1 MAKPSSQC
9 ELFSAEIASAS
20 VVVLN
25 ARCQLRHEGDQTVVL
40 MSGFPVAH
48 FTDTDQLAKCNVMVM
63 LVEHGWALQV
73 EVARA
78 FACDVRTVR
87 RAQQRYDE
95 GGLPAL
101 DRAVGYPKGR
111 RRSRARDHKVAGLKA
126 DGCSNREIA
135 RRLGCDEKAVRKR
148 LRRLGWKEHKAEQTV
163 LPHMSPDGPGAD
175 PNLSGSAA
183 PSVETV
189 GDGESPSA
197 DPNLSGLPSAPA
209 PPELLPFTM
218 DDDPMD
224 RRWDRLLAYL
234 GLIED
239 AAPMFQDASSVPRA
253 GVLLALPALLE
264 TGVLDAARTV
274 WGSIGPAFYGLRTSV
289 VTLLLLALLRI
300 KRPEALKEHSPPALG
315 RVLGLDRAPE
325 VKTLRRK
332 LERLATEGGADRF
345 GRLLAQR
352 RVSTHGNALGFLYLD
367 GHVRVYYGKRR
378 IPKTHAARLHAV
390 VAATTDYWVND
401 QRGDPLLVVTA
412 EANKSTSRMIPDLLD
427 RIRKLVGDRRT
438 TVVFDRGGYSPKL
451 FVQILAAGFDLLTYR
466 KGRWRKI
473 PRRQFRRRHAVID
486 GVHIDDVLADH
497 EVRLLGGKLR
507 LRQVTRLKGDHQT
520 PVLTSRR
527 DLDAVE
533 VAYRMFER
541 WRQENFF
548 KYMREEFL
556 LDALVDYEVE
566 PDDPTREVPNPK
578 WTRADDKLKDA
589 RAHIAELQHAHFT
602 AKIMESAGAKPKQDK
617 AALAKAILAEARQAM
632 ILQARRERIPR
643 RVPVANTTD
652 DDIIKL
658 ATQKKHLTNVI
669 KLVAYQAESEMVRL
683 LSPHYRRAQ
692 LEGRTLVHSAL
703 ASAADIKV
711 TDSELLITLAPL
723 SSAHR
728 SRAVAALCTSLN
740 ATATIFPGTRLRL
753 HYAVAGQT

>member
-9 ELFSAEIASAS
+9 DLFSAEVASDG

-25 ARCQLRHEGDQTVVL
+25 ARCRLQREGDETVVL
-40 MSGFPVAH
+40 MSGSPVAH
-48 FTDTDQLAKCNVMVM
+48 FRDADQLAKCNAMVM

-87 RAQQRYDE
+87 RVQQRYDE

-101 DRAVGYPKGR
+101 DRVVGYPKGR
-111 RRSRARDHKVAGLKA
+111 RRSRARDHRVAGLKA
-126 DGCSNREIA
+126 CGCSNREIG

-148 LRRLGWKEHKAEQTV
+148 LRRLGWKAHEAEQTV
-163 LPHMSPDGPGAD
+163 LPHMSPDVPGAD
-175 PNLSGSAA
+175 PNLSGSAT
-183 PSVETV
+183 PSVETA
-189 GDGESPSA
+189 GAGSSAGA
-197 DPNLSGLPSAPA
+197 DPNLSGLPPAPA
-209 PPELLPFTM
+209 PPELPFTM

-239 AAPMFQDASSVPRA
+239 AAPMFQSAQAVPRA

-264 TGVLDAARTV
+264 TGVLDAARAV
-274 WGSIGPAFYGLRTSV
+274 WGSIGPAFYGLRTSM

-332 LERLATEGGADRF
+332 LERLASEGGAERF
-345 GRLLAQR
+345 GRLLAQH
-352 RVSTHGNALGFLYLD
+352 RVSTHGHALGFLYLD
-367 GHVRVYYGKRR
+367 GHVRVYYGKHR

-401 QRGDPLLVVTA
+401 QRGDPLFVVTA
-412 EANKSTSRMIPDLLD
+412 EANKSTARMIPDLLD
-427 RIRKLVGDRRT
+427 RIRKLVGDRRI

-451 FVQILAAGFDLLTYR
+451 FVQILAAGFDILTYR

-473 PRRQFRRRHAVID
+473 PRRQFRHRHAVID

-527 DLDAVE
+527 DLSAVE

-566 PDDPTREVPNPK
+566 PDDPTREVPNPMWSK
-578 WTRADDKLKDA
+578 ADDKLKDVRA
-589 RAHIAELQHAHFT
+589 RIAELQHTHFT
-602 AKIMESAGAKPKQDK
+602 AKVMESAGAKPKQDK
-617 AALAKAILAEARQAM
+617 EALAKAILAEIRQAM

-643 RVPVANTTD
+643 RVPVAKTTD
-652 DDIIKL
+652 EEIIKL

-753 HYAVAGQT
+753 RYAVAGQT